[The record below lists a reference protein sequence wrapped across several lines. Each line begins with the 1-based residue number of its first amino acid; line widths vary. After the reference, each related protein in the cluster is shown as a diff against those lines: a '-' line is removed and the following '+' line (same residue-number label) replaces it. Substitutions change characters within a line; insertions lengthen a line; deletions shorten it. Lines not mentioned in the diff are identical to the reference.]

1 MTKPNPVVGDPMQ
14 AEDGGETSTRQEQ
27 IERWVAAL
35 REVAVQFRV
44 PQSMQAARLSA
55 SWDGATDQRARIT
68 HVASRMGL
76 RVKFQDASAL
86 DGELSP
92 WLLPLIVQMR
102 DGQIGILTSA
112 NAEGDGSLLIAGSGA
127 YPTTVRLAE
136 LRQVTD
142 MVVVARPTRG
152 IADARVDAYVEPF
165 EPKWLW
171 KLAFQERGEY
181 LPVLAASLLVH
192 LLGLTGILFSMQVY
206 DRVVPA
212 ESIPTLYV
220 LFIGVL
226 LALGF
231 DFVLRQLRT
240 GVIDLLGKR
249 ADLRISDRMFGHALR
264 VRNRARPVST
274 GSFTAQLRDL
284 DQVRELMTSSTV
296 AALADLPFFFLFL
309 AIFWFIGGSLVL
321 VPLVALF
328 LLVVPAAL
336 AQPKL
341 RQFAVEAAREGSLRS
356 GMLIEVVQGVED
368 VKTLQAEERF
378 QQQWN
383 HLNAG
388 AGEAQLRLRGLTARL
403 VSWTQT
409 VQLGV
414 YVSVIF
420 FGAPLVMAGDMTT
433 GALVGA
439 SMLGSRMMAPLSQ
452 VTQVLSRLQQA
463 RTSVSGLNK
472 VMELPV
478 DHPDRESRVHLPRIA
493 GDISFR
499 EAVFRYGDPQ
509 SPAALSIS
517 RLQITAG
524 EKVAILGRNGAGKS
538 TLLQALSGLLEPV
551 SGEVLVDDVA
561 LSQIDPADVRRDISL
576 LSQRARLFHGT
587 IRDNLLMGAPHAGD
601 EQLRAVLATVGADEF
616 VRRLPRG
623 LEHVIFEGG
632 AGLSGGQVQGLLL
645 ARLLIRDPSVILLD
659 EPTAAMDEATE
670 RHFLARFREWSA
682 DRTVVIATHRTRALD
697 LVDRLIV
704 VDGGRVVA
712 DGPRDEVLERLRTPR
727 SPAKVVPVRRDRA

>member
-1 MTKPNPVVGDPMQ
+1 MTKHDPIGSDHARIDDPGDAVVAQD
-14 AEDGGETSTRQEQ
+14 A
-27 IERWVAAL
+27 IERWVGAL
-35 REVAVQFRV
+35 REVATQFRLS
-44 PQSMQAARLSA
+44 QSMQAARLSA
-55 SWDGATDQRARIT
+55 AWDAATDERDRIAN
-68 HVASRMGL
+68 VASRMGL
-76 RVKFQDASAL
+76 RVKFEGASAL

-92 WLLPLIVQMR
+92 WRLPLIVQLR
-102 DGQIGILTSA
+102 DGQVGVLTGASD
-112 NAEGDGSLLIAGSGA
+112 DGEASFLIAGQGEL
-127 YPTTVRLAE
+127 PTTVRLAE
-136 LRQVTD
+136 LRDATEL
-142 MVVVARPTRG
+142 VVVARPVRG
-152 IADARVDAYVEPF
+152 IPDARVDAYVEPF

-171 KLAFQERGEY
+171 KLAFQERGGY

-192 LLGLTGILFSMQVY
+192 LLGLTGIIFSMQVY

-212 ESIPTLYV
+212 ESFPTLYV

-226 LALGF
+226 LAIGF

-249 ADLRISDRMFGHALR
+249 ADLRISDRVFGHALR

-274 GSFTAQLRDL
+274 GSFTAQLRDM

-296 AALADLPFFFLFL
+296 AAIADLPFFFLFL
-309 AIFWFIGGSLVL
+309 AIFWFIGGPLVL
-321 VPLVALF
+321 VPLIALV
-328 LLVVPAAL
+328 LLVVPAVL
-336 AQPKL
+336 VQPKL
-341 RQFAVEAAREGSLRS
+341 RAYAVEAAREASLRS
-356 GMLIEVVQGVED
+356 GMLIEVVQGIED

-383 HLNAG
+383 HLNAVT
-388 AGEAQLRLRGLTARL
+388 GEAQLRLRALTARL

-409 VQLGV
+409 VQMGV
-414 YVSVIF
+414 YASVIF

-439 SMLGSRMMAPLSQ
+439 SMLGSRMMTPLAQ

-463 RTSVSGLNK
+463 RTSVGGLNK
-472 VMELPV
+472 VMALPV
-478 DHPDRESRVHLPRIA
+478 DHPDRESRVHLARIS
-493 GDISFR
+493 GDLTIR
-499 EAVFRYGDPQ
+499 DAVFRYGDPQ
-509 SPAALSIS
+509 SPSALTVS
-517 RLQITAG
+517 RLQIAAG

-561 LSQIDPADVRRDISL
+561 LAQVDPADVRRDISL

-587 IRDNLLMGAPHAGD
+587 IRDNLLMSAPHARD
-601 EQLRAVLATVGADEF
+601 EQLRTALATVGADEF

-632 AGLSGGQVQGLLL
+632 AGLSGGQVQALLL
-645 ARLLIRDPSVILLD
+645 ARLLIRNPSVILLD
-659 EPTAAMDEATE
+659 EPTASMDEATE
-670 RHFLARFREWSA
+670 RHFLTHFREWSA
-682 DRTVVIATHRTRALD
+682 DRTVVIATHRTRALE

-704 VDGGRVVA
+704 VDGGRIVA
-712 DGPRDEVLERLRTPR
+712 DGPRDEVLERLRAPR
-727 SPAKVVPVRRDRA
+727 PPAKVVPVRKDRA